1 MRIAILGA
9 PGSGKT
15 RLAQEL
21 GLHLPQLQV
30 SDNPPPDELAP
41 GHFDLILLTGLDLPG
56 NTPDAQRHA
65 DIALRASLQQAGLA
79 YGVVYGQG
87 AQRLRQALRLITPE
101 DEPPP
106 RWTGVCEKCADPDC
120 EYRLFTGLKDL
131 KAAWHPA
138 S

>member
-9 PGSGKT
+9 PSSGKT

-21 GLHLPQLQV
+21 CLHLPQLQV
-30 SDNPPPDELAP
+30 SDDPPPAKLAT

-56 NTPDAQRHA
+56 SASDVQQNA
-65 DIALRASLQQAGLA
+65 DTALRASLQQAGLA
-79 YGVVYGQG
+79 YGVIYGQG
-87 AQRLRQALRLITPE
+87 AQRLRQALRLITPQ

-120 EYRLFTGLKDL
+120 EYRLFTGLKGL
-131 KAAWHPA
+131 KAA
-138 S
+138 

>member
-21 GLHLPQLQV
+21 GLHLPQHQV
-30 SDNPPPDELAP
+30 SDDPPPTELAS

-56 NTPDAQRHA
+56 SSSDILRNA
-65 DIALRASLQQAGLA
+65 DTALRARLQQAGLTF
-79 YGVVYGQG
+79 GVVYGQG
-87 AQRLRQALRLITPE
+87 AQRLRQALRLITPQ

-120 EYRLFTGLKDL
+120 EYRLFTGLKGL

>member
-21 GLHLPQLQV
+21 CLHLPQLQV
-30 SDNPPPDELAP
+30 SDNPPPTELAP

-56 NTPDAQRHA
+56 NTSDAQRAA
-65 DIALRASLQQAGLA
+65 DITLRVRLQQAGLT
-79 YGVVYGQG
+79 YGVIYGQG
-87 AQRLRQALRLITPE
+87 AQRLRQALRLITPQ

-120 EYRLFTGLKDL
+120 EFRLFTGLNRL
-131 KAAWHPA
+131 KAA
-138 S
+138 